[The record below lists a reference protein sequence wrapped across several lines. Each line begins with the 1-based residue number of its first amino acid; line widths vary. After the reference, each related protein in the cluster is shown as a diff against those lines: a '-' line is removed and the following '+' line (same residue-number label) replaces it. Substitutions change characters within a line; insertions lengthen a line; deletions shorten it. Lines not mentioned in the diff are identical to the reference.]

1 MGGDTKPK
9 CRSADYEI
17 GYKKPPKSTQFQKGV
32 SGNPRGRPRGSKNKI
47 PPVHEGKLETILLGE
62 FYRGVDIRDGADTI
76 TVPMAQAVMRS
87 ISVNALKGGY
97 RAQKLFVDILQAT
110 EAQRSARHQAYFEA
124 ALEYKRRAEREIAY
138 RTIKGDD
145 ISDILPHPDNVEI
158 NPRTGD
164 VTIKGPI
171 DKSEA
176 ALIEKLKVFCQEI
189 IDEQNQDIAAHGNT
203 EWADTILAQINEWL
217 TGWDR

>member
-9 CRSADYEI
+9 CRSAYYEI

-62 FYRGVDIRDGADTI
+62 FYRGVDIRDGADTV

-97 RAQKLFVDILQAT
+97 RAQKLFIDTLQAT

-145 ISDILPHPDNVEI
+145 TSDILPHPDNVEI

-171 DKSEA
+171 DKDEQ
-176 ALIEKLKVFCQEI
+176 ALVDQLKAYRQDI
-189 IDEQNQDIAAHGNT
+189 IDERNQDIAAHRDT
-203 EWADTILAQINEWL
+203 EWADTMINKINAWL
-217 TGWDR
+217 MGRKG